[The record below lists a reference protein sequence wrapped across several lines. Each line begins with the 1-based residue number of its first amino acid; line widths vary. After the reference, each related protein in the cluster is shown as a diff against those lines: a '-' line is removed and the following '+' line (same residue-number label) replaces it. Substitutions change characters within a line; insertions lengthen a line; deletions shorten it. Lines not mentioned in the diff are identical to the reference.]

1 MYIYQIISNLYILKK
16 LPIFRFVTNMRKF
29 LSISTSLLLLI
40 SCVSKKNYTND
51 LVTPINVDIVLP
63 GQEYSLDVTTLEL
76 DSNLYNQYQISY
88 KDGNYQTIS
97 IGEKLDLKDFL
108 YSNEVDKIDTLK
120 SGVLWKDLFE

>member
-1 MYIYQIISNLYILKK
+1 
-16 LPIFRFVTNMRKF
+16 MRKVV
-29 LSISTSLLLLI
+29 SISILLLLI

-63 GQEYSLDVTTLEL
+63 GQEYSLDVTILEL

-97 IGEKLDLKDFL
+97 IGENLDLKDFL

-120 SGVLWKDLFE
+120 RGVLWKDLFE

>member
-1 MYIYQIISNLYILKK
+1 
-16 LPIFRFVTNMRKF
+16 MRKVI
-29 LSISTSLLLLI
+29 SISILLLLI

-63 GQEYSLDVTTLEL
+63 GQEYSLDVTHLES

-97 IGEKLDLKDFL
+97 IGENLDLKDFL
-108 YSNEVDKIDTLK
+108 YSTDVISIDTIK
-120 SGVLWKDLFE
+120 RGVLRRDLD